1 MWPFSTP
8 SHINCQAIA
17 RASAGACCLLLALG
31 ATANQACAKSH
42 ISCDTGYW
50 AAPVEEAPSF
60 VTGSAGSA
68 AHESDVTFVAQGWRW
83 SPGTNAWI
91 AVLVRVDS
99 LKAIASARIGGLYGP

>member
-1 MWPFSTP
+1 MWFLSARPTI
-8 SHINCQAIA
+8 HCQSLA

-31 ATANQACAKSH
+31 ATANQAFAKSNLT
-42 ISCDTGYW
+42 CDVGYW
-50 AAPVEEAPSF
+50 AAPVDEAPAF

-68 AHESDVTFVAQGWRW
+68 ALESDVTFVAQGWRW